1 MIIKIISII
10 LSVSVLGILFFFYIK
25 KSMQKRLDEI
35 LDNYNK
41 KNKKK

>member
-10 LSVSVLGILFFFYIK
+10 LFVSILGILFFFYIK
-25 KSMQKRLDEI
+25 RSMQKRLDEI

-41 KNKKK
+41 KNRKK

>member
-10 LSVSVLGILFFFYIK
+10 LSVSILGILFFFYIK
-25 KSMQKRLDEI
+25 RSMQKRLDEI

-41 KNKKK
+41 KNRKK

>member
-10 LSVSVLGILFFFYIK
+10 LSVSILGVLFFFYIK
-25 KSMQKRLDEI
+25 RSMQKRLDEI

-41 KNKKK
+41 KNRKK